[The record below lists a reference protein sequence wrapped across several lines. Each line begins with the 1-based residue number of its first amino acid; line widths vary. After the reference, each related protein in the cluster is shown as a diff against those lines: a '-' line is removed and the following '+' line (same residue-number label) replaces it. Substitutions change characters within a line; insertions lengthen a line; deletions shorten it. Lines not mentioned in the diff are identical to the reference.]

1 MSDKYDPPLT
11 ADDIAEIVAALDGSP
26 YDSLEL
32 STGRYKLTITREGD
46 GWSRETETLTEP
58 NIADE
63 TAVSADSGAEKQA
76 GAESK
81 PAEDGLVDVTAPMM
95 GTLYR
100 APKPGAD
107 PFVEVG
113 SRIEETTI
121 IGIIEVMKLMNSIRA
136 QVSGE
141 VVEVCVENGKSV
153 EQGQT
158 LLRVKPD

>member
-32 STGRYKLTITREGD
+32 STGRYKLTVTRQGD
-46 GWSRETETLTEP
+46 GWTRETETLTEP
-58 NIADE
+58 NIAGE
-63 TAVSADSGAEKQA
+63 TTVTGETDGEKQA
-76 GAESK
+76 KAESK
-81 PAEDGLVDVTAPMM
+81 PAADGVVDVTSPMM
-95 GTLYR
+95 GTFYR

-113 SRIEETTI
+113 SRVEEETI
-121 IGIIEVMKLMNSIRA
+121 IAIIEVMKLMNSIRA
-136 QVSGE
+136 EVKGE
-141 VVEVCVENGKSV
+141 VVEICAENGKAV